1 MEEIWGNGRWYGRVR
16 RDWIMKRLLF
26 SSTSVLLSYLA
37 FHFTIGLVKFVLW
50 LLKSRVHILP
60 LYSIRVLK
68 LNIDLF
74 KITPVLIDHFLWPI
88 KSYPCH
94 RPWRPIGFWDIEAAT
109 FSRQSAHRWRWS
121 CEPNAPAVLYPPGMF
136 LVLISVRGWVDPR
149 AIVRLERL
157 GKLKKKIHFIGTR
170 TRYLPACSIF
180 SQLTTLPHAPLW
192 PIGTWNN
199 MKTNRIVV

>member
-1 MEEIWGNGRWYGRVR
+1 
-16 RDWIMKRLLF
+16 MKRLLF

-94 RPWRPIGFWDIEAAT
+94 RP
-109 FSRQSAHRWRWS
+109 
-121 CEPNAPAVLYPPGMF
+121 
-136 LVLISVRGWVDPR
+136 
-149 AIVRLERL
+149 
-157 GKLKKKIHFIGTR
+157 
-170 TRYLPACSIF
+170 
-180 SQLTTLPHAPLW
+180 
-192 PIGTWNN
+192 
-199 MKTNRIVV
+199 